1 MTRMFQRLIGIILLL
16 AMLGFVLLL
25 GTLGFFFALAIVA
38 VVAIVQFLR
47 VKGIIGPSRDTAF
60 TFDKTNFRAD
70 AEHGV
75 KIIETEYHLVE
86 TPPPEK
92 KS

>member
-1 MTRMFQRLIGIILLL
+1 MTKFLERLLGIILLF
-16 AMLGFVLLL
+16 AMLGLVLLL
-25 GTLGFFFALAIVA
+25 GTLGFFFALGVVA

-47 VKGIIGPSRDTAF
+47 IKGIIGASRDTAF

-86 TPPPEK
+86 TTTKKEEK
-92 KS
+92 